1 MYRKWYRQGDSLLH
15 EIASTQ
21 ADPDTLALWYIG
33 QCGFI
38 FKNSATLYIDPILND
53 LTDTSGN
60 TRRHYPIPYLPG
72 SVQTDYILC
81 THGHADHLA
90 VETLTAIAASN
101 PAARFIVPGACR
113 TTLTDAGIPESCVIS
128 AKAHEEIS
136 LPGVTIYPVSAAH
149 PMHTTDESGADTALC
164 YHITMGNIKIL
175 HLGDTYLTE
184 QLLED
189 LQKLPAPHLFLPPI
203 NGSDYFRTK
212 RNCIGNLSSIESARL
227 SALLHADLTIPT
239 HFDMIE
245 GNTVDPLNF
254 VRELWG
260 QNPAAK
266 WYIPAL
272 GERFIYHVGD

>member
-113 TTLTDAGIPESCVIS
+113 TTLADAGIP
-128 AKAHEEIS
+128 
-136 LPGVTIYPVSAAH
+136 
-149 PMHTTDESGADTALC
+149 
-164 YHITMGNIKIL
+164 
-175 HLGDTYLTE
+175 
-184 QLLED
+184 
-189 LQKLPAPHLFLPPI
+189 
-203 NGSDYFRTK
+203 
-212 RNCIGNLSSIESARL
+212 
-227 SALLHADLTIPT
+227 
-239 HFDMIE
+239 
-245 GNTVDPLNF
+245 
-254 VRELWG
+254 
-260 QNPAAK
+260 
-266 WYIPAL
+266 
-272 GERFIYHVGD
+272 